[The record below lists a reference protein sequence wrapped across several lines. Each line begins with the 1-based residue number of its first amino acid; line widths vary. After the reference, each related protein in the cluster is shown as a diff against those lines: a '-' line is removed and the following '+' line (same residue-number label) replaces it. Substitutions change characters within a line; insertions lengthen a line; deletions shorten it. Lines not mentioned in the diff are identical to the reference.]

1 MNFYLKLLKSLR
13 AFLSQIITS
22 LILVYLNQNGK
33 NQALQLGAI

>member
-1 MNFYLKLLKSLR
+1 
-13 AFLSQIITS
+13 LSQIITS